1 MPLFSARPSRRF
13 VVLIALAV
21 AATSILVALMAL
33 TLSREAYMWSTLYLG
48 SAIVSAIGAV
58 VAIPF
63 AIWVLYMQS
72 RFGAMVV
79 RLFLSKILLPFAI
92 LILSIAITAV
102 AMVAAF
108 AKQLYIYVSAY
119 AALIVEA
126 AVFVPMI
133 AIYVLRLMTLR
144 PTEVVETVARN
155 TQNID
160 EAVTALLRLA
170 TTYLME
176 SPIEESA
183 VTAAIRRVISLLTRG
198 KTMERNPPSP
208 TTWHT
213 MRSFLMTLIRENVP
227 LPSRRLVGNLM
238 SVFMTWLL
246 MHGKDRAA
254 RMLMRHYRRVAL
266 RYLDIRMPSEI
277 VNELILEPI
286 IERIEAVQTQVKEE
300 LRLYA
305 YEQLYSFL
313 TSIRIMVLRG
323 EIPAREL
330 CTTILIVEKRLEKAE
345 GIGPDM
351 VREYIAKLKK
361 EFHCQ
366 QRYARKKRAVVQ
378 QPLQQASESTK
389 TVEKQTGSNEVSPKL
404 GSENRETSSVPS
416 PGLAPSSSPAS

>member
-13 VVLIALAV
+13 IALIALA
-21 AATSILVALMAL
+21 AAITSILVALMAPA
-33 TLSREAYMWSTLYLG
+33 LSREAYMWSTLYLG

-92 LILSIAITAV
+92 LVLSIAVTAV

-108 AKQLYIYVSAY
+108 AKQMYIYVSAY
-119 AALIVEA
+119 ATLIVEA

-160 EAVTALLRLA
+160 ETVTALLRLA

-183 VTAAIRRVISLLTRG
+183 VTVAIRRVISVLTRG

-208 TTWHT
+208 TTWHA
-213 MRSFLMTLIRENVP
+213 MRSFLMTLVRENVP

-238 SVFMTWLL
+238 SVFMAWLL

-254 RMLMRHYRRVAL
+254 RMLMRHYRRVAR

-277 VNELILEPI
+277 VNELVLEPI
-286 IERIEAVQTQVKEE
+286 IERIEAMRTQIKEE

-330 CTTILIVEKRLEKAE
+330 CATTSIVEKRLERAE

-351 VREYIAKLKK
+351 VREYIAKLRR

-366 QRYARKKRAVVQ
+366 QKYVRKKRTVIQ
-378 QPLQQASESTK
+378 QTSESIKAGEKQAS
-389 TVEKQTGSNEVSPKL
+389 L
-404 GSENRETSSVPS
+404 GEEASHLSSEDQEASSVS
-416 PGLAPSSSPAS
+416 SSGLTPSSSPTS

>member
-1 MPLFSARPSRRF
+1 MPLFSARPSKRF
-13 VVLIALAV
+13 IVLIALA
-21 AATSILVALMAL
+21 AIATSILIILMASS
-33 TLSREAYMWSTLYLG
+33 LSREAYMWSTLYLG

-72 RFGAMVV
+72 RFGSMVV

-92 LILSIAITAV
+92 LVLSIAVTAV

-108 AKQLYIYVSAY
+108 AKQLYIYVLAY
-119 AALIVEA
+119 ATLIVES
-126 AVFVPMI
+126 AVFVPVI

-160 EAVTALLRLA
+160 ETVTALLRLA
-170 TTYLME
+170 STYLME

-183 VTAAIRRVISLLTRG
+183 VTAAIRRVISVLTRG

-208 TTWHT
+208 TTWHA

-277 VNELILEPI
+277 VNELVLEPI
-286 IERIEAVQTQVKEE
+286 IERIETMQAQVKEE

-330 CTTILIVEKRLEKAE
+330 CTTISIVERRLEKTE

-351 VREYIAKLKK
+351 VREYIAKLRK

-366 QRYARKKRAVVQ
+366 QAYVRKRKTVVQ
-378 QPLQQASESTK
+378 QTSESIK
-389 TVEKQTGSNEVSPKL
+389 VVEKPTSP
-404 GSENRETSSVPS
+404 SEASLQISSERQGDSSVTS
-416 PGLAPSSSPAS
+416 HV